1 VFRWLRP
8 NSQRKQVRQDRKF
21 LEARSRRLLKSYLA
35 ADGPR
40 KQRYYEAIAGAAAG
54 CQAAN
59 LFGPALENTQFAH
72 DTAEAALNVVRQR
85 ELRHMD
91 GDDVQSMIT
100 DAYATVA
107 IAYRRAAAAYTIDNE
122 MQRLGTAAVHLVTMA
137 TSYMRKV
144 SEAEPH

>member
-21 LEARSRRLLKSYLA
+21 LETRSRRLLKSYLA